1 MIVQMRKYAFMVYH
15 REYEAFLSLLRDVGT
30 VHVRETKA
38 LSDCPELQELTA
50 ERKRVNAAMH
60 VLEKLNGKDRDITL
74 APAHTV
80 IKEEGLQLVGR
91 IEAAQEKAAQLQIE
105 QATVRRDIAGMEA
118 WGDFSYADLER
129 LKAAGYVIT
138 FFTCPV
144 SRFEPAWTEKYNAFV
159 INSVQSITYFITV
172 TRAGDPLEIDAERLK
187 MPDREPAKLRA
198 WKTQLEA
205 DVEALH
211 RQLKELAVAEY
222 HTLAQA
228 DSLLQNEFNRIHV
241 RAQTEREAGDRL
253 MLLEGWT
260 TVDQAARLEE
270 ALEEHG
276 YFYSLLAIRA
286 DDKVPIQ
293 LKNGSYSRLFEPITR
308 MFSLPN
314 YGEFDQTSMV
324 APFFM
329 LFFGLCFGDGGYGLL
344 ILLACMALR
353 RKTGMKA
360 YRPFLTLFQW
370 LGGMTVLI
378 GALTGSFFG
387 ISLVDVPAFKA
398 VKNYFISSDNL
409 MAISLVVGMIHI
421 LVGKIVAACKIRMQK
436 GFKYSIAPFAWVLVI
451 VLLAVM
457 LGLPTLHVRLPQ
469 TAEFAG
475 YGVMT
480 AGLLVALFYN
490 SPGKNIFL
498 NFGSGLWNTYNVVSG
513 LLGDTLSYI
522 RLFAIGLTGAVL
534 GSVFNS
540 LAFAMTEG
548 LSLGL
553 RIVLMLLILLI
564 GHGINFALCMIGSLV
579 HPVRLIF
586 VEYFKNS
593 EFEGG
598 GIAYMPYRKI

>member
-60 VLEKLNGKDRDITL
+60 VLEKLNEEDKEVTL
-74 APAHTV
+74 APAYTV
-80 IKEEGLQLVGR
+80 TKDEGLQLVGK
-91 IEAAQEKAAQLQIE
+91 IEAIQEKTTQLQTE
-105 QATVRRDIAGMEA
+105 QATVRRELAGMEA
-118 WGDFSYADLER
+118 WGDFSYANLER
-129 LKAAGYVIT
+129 LKAAGYVVT
-138 FFTCPV
+138 FFTCLASHFDPT
-144 SRFEPAWTEKYNAFV
+144 WTEKYNAFV
-159 INSVQSITYFITV
+159 INSTRSVTYFITV
-172 TRAGDPLEIDAERLK
+172 TRAGEPLEIDAERSR

-198 WKTQLEA
+198 WEKQLDA

-211 RQLKELAVAEY
+211 RQLKESAVAEY
-222 HTLAQA
+222 HTLMQV
-228 DSLLQNEFNRIHV
+228 DNLLQNEFNRMRV
-241 RAQTEREAGDRL
+241 WAQTGREAGDRL

-260 TVDQAARLEE
+260 AVDQVSRLEE
-270 ALEEHG
+270 T
-276 YFYSLLAIRA
+276 LLAIRA
-286 DDKVPIQ
+286 DDKVPIK

-314 YGEFDQTSMV
+314 YGEFDQTAIV

-329 LFFGLCFGDGGYGLL
+329 LFFGLCFGDGGYGFL
-344 ILLACMALR
+344 ILLTCLLFK
-353 RKTGMKA
+353 RKAGMKE

-370 LGGMTVLI
+370 LGGMTVVV

-387 ISLVDVPAFKA
+387 VALVNVPAFKA
-398 VKNYFISSDNL
+398 VKDYFISSDNL
-409 MAISLVVGMIHI
+409 MVISLVIGIIHI
-421 LVGKIVAACKIRMQK
+421 LVGKTVAACKIKIQR
-436 GFKYSIAPFAWVLVI
+436 GFKYSIASFAWVFVI
-451 VLLAVM
+451 ASLAVT
-457 LGLPTLHVRLPQ
+457 LGLPNLNVRLPQ
-469 TAEFAG
+469 AVEFAC
-475 YGVMT
+475 YGVT
-480 AGLLVALFYN
+480 ATGLLVALFYN

-513 LLGDTLSYI
+513 LLSDTLSYI

-534 GSVFNS
+534 GGVFNT
-540 LAFAMTEG
+540 LAVSMTES
-548 LSLGL
+548 LSLVL

-564 GHGINFALCMIGSLV
+564 GHSINFALCMIGSLV

-598 GIAYMPYRKI
+598 GIEYIPYRKI

>member
-60 VLEKLNGKDRDITL
+60 VLEKLNEEDKEVTL
-74 APAHTV
+74 APAYTV
-80 IKEEGLQLVGR
+80 TKDEGLQLVGK
-91 IEAAQEKAAQLQIE
+91 IEAIQEKTTQLQTE
-105 QATVRRDIAGMEA
+105 QATVRRELAGMEA
-118 WGDFSYADLER
+118 WGDFSYANLER
-129 LKAAGYVIT
+129 LKAAGYVVT
-138 FFTCPV
+138 FFTCLASHFDPT
-144 SRFEPAWTEKYNAFV
+144 WTEKYNAFV
-159 INSVQSITYFITV
+159 INSTRSVTYFITV
-172 TRAGDPLEIDAERLK
+172 TRAGEPLEIDAERSR

-198 WKTQLEA
+198 WEKQLDA

-211 RQLKELAVAEY
+211 RQLKESAVAEY
-222 HTLAQA
+222 HTLMQV
-228 DSLLQNEFNRIHV
+228 DNLLQNEFNRMRV
-241 RAQTEREAGDRL
+241 WAQTGREAGDRL

-260 TVDQAARLEE
+260 AVDQVSRLEE
-270 ALEEHG
+270 TLDAHG
-276 YFYSLLAIRA
+276 YFYSPLAIRA
-286 DDKVPIQ
+286 DDKVPIK

-314 YGEFDQTSMV
+314 YGEFDQTAIV

-329 LFFGLCFGDGGYGLL
+329 LFFGLCFGDGGYGFL
-344 ILLACMALR
+344 ILLTCLLFK
-353 RKTGMKA
+353 RKAGMKE

-370 LGGMTVLI
+370 LGGMTVVV

-387 ISLVDVPAFKA
+387 VALVNVPAFKA
-398 VKNYFISSDNL
+398 VKDYFISSDNL
-409 MAISLVVGMIHI
+409 MVISLVIGIIHI
-421 LVGKIVAACKIRMQK
+421 LVGKTVAACKIKIQR
-436 GFKYSIAPFAWVLVI
+436 GFKYSIASFAWVFVI
-451 VLLAVM
+451 ASLAVT
-457 LGLPTLHVRLPQ
+457 LGLPNLNVRLPQ
-469 TAEFAG
+469 AVEFAC
-475 YGVMT
+475 YGVT
-480 AGLLVALFYN
+480 ATGLLVALFYN

-513 LLGDTLSYI
+513 LLSDTLSYI

-534 GSVFNS
+534 GGVFNT
-540 LAFAMTEG
+540 LAVSMTES
-548 LSLGL
+548 LSLVL

-564 GHGINFALCMIGSLV
+564 GHSINFALCMIGSLV

-598 GIAYMPYRKI
+598 GIEYIPYRKI